1 MGIHR
6 MDWLADMED
15 LLDPRDEMTYTN
27 KNNQIIRNSA
37 ICNKCHEE
45 ITSRYTHDFVTCGCG
60 GLSVDGGT
68 EYLRRI
74 FGAHGYVDTTIM
86 DVNNS

>member
-1 MGIHR
+1 

-60 GLSVDGGT
+60 DLSVDGGT